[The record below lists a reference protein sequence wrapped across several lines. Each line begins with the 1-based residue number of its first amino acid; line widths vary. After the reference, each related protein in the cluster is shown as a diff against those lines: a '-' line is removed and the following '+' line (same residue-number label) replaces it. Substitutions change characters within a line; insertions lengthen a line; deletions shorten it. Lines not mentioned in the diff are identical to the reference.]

1 MADNSSAL
9 PGNVL
14 GPWYVDANCIGC
26 GLCTATAPEIFSL
39 TDDGQAVVIRQPG
52 SKEEANLAL
61 QALNECPVQA
71 IGSDRTG
78 S

>member
-1 MADNSSAL
+1 MRL
-9 PGNVL
+9 PV
-14 GPWYVDANCIGC
+14 
-26 GLCTATAPEIFSL
+26 SL
-39 TDDGQAVVIRQPG
+39 MTEAASQHDGQAVVIRQPG
-52 SKEEANLAL
+52 SEEEANLAL

>member
-1 MADNSSAL
+1 MAERTAAL
-9 PGNVL
+9 PGNVP

-39 TDDGQAVVIRQPG
+39 KDDGQAVVIRQPDT
-52 SKEEANLAL
+52 EEKADLAL
-61 QALNECPVQA
+61 QALNDCPVQA
-71 IGSDRTG
+71 IGNDRTD